1 MLLAGT
7 PWNSFSKQVHIENDK
22 KKWVVSIAKRMHAEK
37 N

>member
-22 KKWVVSIAKRMHAEK
+22 KWVVSIAKRMHAEK